1 MPHHIRLY
9 IRDCL
14 LGFAL
19 GTIFSSVLVVFNVAN
34 LQHLIDNVQGG
45 WLAFFLLCFFHGI
58 VFSGV
63 QFAITVM
70 RMAGTEP
77 EEDDVTGPPQP

>member
-19 GTIFSSVLVVFNVAN
+19 GIVFSAALVILNVAN
-34 LQHLIDNVQGG
+34 LQHLIDSVEGG

-58 VFSGV
+58 VFAGV
-63 QFAITVM
+63 QFGITVM
-70 RMAGTEP
+70 RMAGTDK
-77 EEDDVTGPPQP
+77 EDDA

>member
-9 IRDCL
+9 VRDCL
-14 LGFAL
+14 MGFAL
-19 GTIFSSVLVVFNVAN
+19 GTIFAAALVILNVAN

-45 WLAFFLLCFFHGI
+45 WLAFALLAFFNGI

-63 QFAITVM
+63 QFSLTVM
-70 RMAGTEP
+70 RMADQD
-77 EEDDVTGPPQP
+77 EDDVSGKM

>member
-14 LGFAL
+14 MGFAL
-19 GTIFSSVLVVFNVAN
+19 GIIFAAAVVVLNVAN
-34 LQHLIDNVQGG
+34 LQHLIGNVDGG
-45 WLAFFLLCFFHGI
+45 WLAFALLAFFNGI
-58 VFSGV
+58 VFAGV
-63 QFAITVM
+63 QFSITVM

-77 EEDDVTGPPQP
+77 GSDE